1 MKAGSVILVIA
12 AAAILGS
19 VATKVILER
28 QTHRS
33 TSELKDQPGT
43 DSNSVRRSRVQQP
56 RTASVSPEAVLAN
69 VFGSK
74 TIADSGSTSNAAN
87 QKAAKTSSGK
97 EPLQDPIAR
106 VALSLVGMDP
116 DAEDYWFAAIND
128 LTLPAHE
135 RQDLIEDLNEEGLS
149 DPEHPTIDDL
159 PLIFSRLELIE
170 TIAPDAADDVNAA
183 AFMEAYKDLLNL
195 AELVMGSGESVR

>member
-1 MKAGSVILVIA
+1 MKVGNVILLIA
-12 AAAILGS
+12 ATAIIS
-19 VATKVILER
+19 VVATKAILER
-28 QTHRS
+28 QTRRS
-33 TSELKDQPGT
+33 TSELNNLHP
-43 DSNSVRRSRVQQP
+43 
-56 RTASVSPEAVLAN
+56 
-69 VFGSK
+69 
-74 TIADSGSTSNAAN
+74 ADSDALSRIRHPRAASHFSEVVSANAISTNIISGGTSNAATATN
-87 QKAAKTSSGK
+87 SAGE

-128 LTLPAHE
+128 LSLPAHE

-149 DPEHPTIDDL
+149 DPEHPTLDDL

-170 TIAPDAADDVNAA
+170 TIAPDAADEVNAE

-195 AELVMGSGESVR
+195 AELAMGGGEPVR

>member
-1 MKAGSVILVIA
+1 MKVGNIILVIA
-12 AAAILGS
+12 ASAIIS
-19 VATKVILER
+19 AVATKAILER
-28 QTHRS
+28 QTRRS
-33 TSELKDQPGT
+33 TSELNSQHPT
-43 DSNSVRRSRVQQP
+43 DSDALSRIQHPRAASAALAFASATVPRS
-56 RTASVSPEAVLAN
+56 
-69 VFGSK
+69 
-74 TIADSGSTSNAAN
+74 IATNMISGSTSNAADRTTATN
-87 QKAAKTSSGK
+87 SVGK

-128 LTLPAHE
+128 LSLPPHE

-149 DPEHPTIDDL
+149 DPEHPTLDDL

-195 AELVMGSGESVR
+195 AELAMGGEPVR